1 MSISGTMTYTM
12 TDAEFLLFNGV
23 PAPTIDKSS
32 PLYEIGATATSS
44 AGTTTVTLP
53 VSKRDSNNFRRL
65 ARIMERVAT
74 SYGIAKTI

>member
-1 MSISGTMTYTM
+1 MAIAGVMTYTM
-12 TDAEFLLFNGV
+12 TDAEFLTFNGAA
-23 PAPTIDKSS
+23 APTITKAS
-32 PLYEIGATATSS
+32 PLYEIGATASS
-44 AGTTTVTLP
+44 AAGTTTVTLP